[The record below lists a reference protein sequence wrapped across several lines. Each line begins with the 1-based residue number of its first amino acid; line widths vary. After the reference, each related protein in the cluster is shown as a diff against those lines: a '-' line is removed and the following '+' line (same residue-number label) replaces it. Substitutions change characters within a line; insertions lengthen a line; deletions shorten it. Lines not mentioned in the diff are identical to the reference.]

1 MAVKT
6 AVVMKDIMTL
16 SLPLIFLLMISGESQ
31 LLQHHFKMFSV
42 IAHKKKNR
50 LHFIPDIFFASV
62 SLSVTLHVHICLHQV
77 GSHVFRGRGLR
88 ERMFG

>member
-1 MAVKT
+1 M

-16 SLPLIFLLMISGESQ
+16 SLPLIFLLMIFGESQ

-42 IAHKKKNR
+42 IAHKKK
-50 LHFIPDIFFASV
+50 LYIIPDIFFASV